1 MPCIAVAKIGDR
13 EVIEIGEVETFEE
26 AYEELRNIVESEL
39 PDTINLYINGEFI
52 TDIYVG
58 DCLRAE
64 IDSIVELFEIELDCD
79 EEEEYEKY
87 NE

>member
-58 DCLRAE
+58 
-64 IDSIVELFEIELDCD
+64 VLFKGRNRR
-79 EEEEYEKY
+79 YS
-87 NE
+87 